1 MNEKINEELKSE
13 YDLNDKDNLKISK
26 NEKNFLI
33 EKYESIL
40 YKYDFDLKNCTNYS
54 NYSDSS
60 NYIIY
65 KYKERVE

>member
-33 EKYESIL
+33 EKKKKNMNQSYTNMIL
-40 YKYDFDLKNCTNYS
+40 NSKIVQ
-54 NYSDSS
+54 
-60 NYIIY
+60 II
-65 KYKERVE
+65 VIIVILVII